1 MFEFLGKLTFIPL
14 SKDPSRTWK
23 IGDGLL
29 LGTIVKSLAWEIPG
43 TEKPGRLQFMGVT
56 RVGND
61 LAIKPSQP

>member
-14 SKDPSRTWK
+14 SKVPSRTWK

-61 LAIKPSQP
+61 LAIKPSPP